1 MDAKNKHCIWTRFVD
16 FVFPVGNRHA
26 SCENGASKQ
35 NDLSTRK
42 RIWRGKIEYKE
53 YIGHK
58 RKANNTTIKEKI
70 FFQFLFYL
78 LFQVSIQYIY
88 LGP

>member
-1 MDAKNKHCIWTRFVD
+1 M
-16 FVFPVGNRHA
+16 
-26 SCENGASKQ
+26 
-35 NDLSTRK
+35 TRK
-42 RIWRGKIEYKE
+42 NWIEK
-53 YIGHK
+53 YIGYK

-70 FFQFLFYL
+70 FFQFLFYH